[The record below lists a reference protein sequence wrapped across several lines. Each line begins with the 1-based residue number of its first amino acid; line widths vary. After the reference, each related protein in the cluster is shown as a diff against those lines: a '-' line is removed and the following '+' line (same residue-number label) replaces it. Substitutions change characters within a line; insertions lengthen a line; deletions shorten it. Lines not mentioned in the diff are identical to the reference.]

1 MRLIQTVRLRKLKG
15 SGNGGFH
22 SYRRSP
28 QPTPARSPSPDMER
42 SMELPSH
49 LNQEIAANEED
60 SECTIREQDRFM
72 PIANVVRNMRKI
84 LPPQAKIADESKLV
98 IQECVSEFISFV
110 TGEAN
115 DRCKLEQRKTITAE
129 DLLWAM
135 NALGFDD
142 YVEPLTLYLQRYREL
157 DGGERG
163 SVRGDPLPLKRP
175 MVNPASGYSLMPNH
189 LPPNF
194 PMAHHHGYFVYPPP
208 MGNSYRQGDAS
219 SGSSSHE
226 CAVAA
231 VDSDIESPAEKSKE

>member
-1 MRLIQTVRLRKLKG
+1 
-15 SGNGGFH
+15 
-22 SYRRSP
+22 
-28 QPTPARSPSPDMER
+28 
-42 SMELPSH
+42 MELPSH
-49 LNQEIAANEED
+49 LNKEIVANEED
-60 SECTIREQDRFM
+60 LECTIREQDRFT

-84 LPPQAKIADESKLV
+84 LPPNAKIADESKLV

-115 DRCKLEQRKTITAE
+115 DRCKLEKRKTITAE

-135 NALGFDD
+135 NSLGFDD

-163 SVRGDPLPLKRP
+163 SLRVDHFPLKRP
-175 MVNPASGYSLMPNH
+175 TVNPSSGYSLMPNH

-194 PMAHHHGYFVYPPP
+194 SMANHNGYYVYPPP
-208 MGNSYRQGDAS
+208 IDNSYRQGDAS
-219 SGSSSHE
+219 SGSTSHA

-231 VDSDIESPAEKSKE
+231 VDGDVKSPAEKSDD